1 MRPMSLSVTSPD
13 RPASLSHDVLEE
25 IENFLHSVVRYDI
38 IIIYYNYPLLQFAKC
53 CPILYFFDLDYQAT
67 DSDTVYMYMH
77 LCVLPGLWNIT
88 YWCSFLKL

>member
-38 IIIYYNYPLLQFAKC
+38 INKYKIYLLLQFAKR
-53 CPILYFFDLDYQAT
+53 CPILYFYDLDYQAT
-67 DSDTVYMYMH
+67 DSDTVYMY
-77 LCVLPGLWNIT
+77 I
-88 YWCSFLKL
+88 